1 MSKRQKLDVD
11 AVIGYNKEQV
21 ELVLKINEQEIA
33 ELDGRIVQLINEK
46 NQLQHKIELLQDEIQ
61 KIQQIKINE
70 GAASKVWAA
79 FTMLAAAIGALI
91 MSVFNEKDK

>member
-1 MSKRQKLDVD
+1 MRTRQKLDVD
-11 AVIGYNKEQV
+11 AVIGYNRQQV
-21 ELVLKINEQEIA
+21 DLILKTHDQEVA
-33 ELDGRIVQLINEK
+33 ELDGRISELIREK
-46 NQLQHKIELLQDEIQ
+46 NQLQNKIELLQDEIQ

-91 MSVFNEKDK
+91 MSVFDEKDK